1 MQYPILAV
9 NALLMQLFTLFSY
22 FMDGFAYAAES
33 LCGRYYGA
41 KDSKNLQK
49 SVKYILSWGL
59 GISLVFMILY
69 FFFGENILRILTD
82 KENVISVAKN
92 YLVWVLLIPLTG
104 FVAFLYDGIL
114 IGMTKSA
121 IMRNAIFIA
130 TALFFIIFLGLS
142 PFFSNSALWIAF
154 ITYLLGRSV
163 LMAVFSR
170 KLIFTNKL

>member
-1 MQYPILAV
+1 
-9 NALLMQLFTLFSY
+9 
-22 FMDGFAYAAES
+22 MDGFAYASES
-33 LCGRYYGA
+33 LCGKYYGA
-41 KDSKNLQK
+41 KDSKNLRK

-59 GISLVFMILY
+59 GISLVFMVLY
-69 FFFGENILRILTD
+69 FFFGENILRLLTD
-82 KENVISVAKN
+82 KEHIILAAKD
-92 YLVWVLLIPLTG
+92 YMGFVLLIPLTG

-130 TALFFIIFLGLS
+130 TALFFVFFFTLS
-142 PFFSNSALWIAF
+142 PFFANSALWIAF

-170 KLIFTNKL
+170 NLIFNNKL